1 MKKLYVT
8 DLDGTLLNE
17 NSIVSN
23 ESVNILSPLIKEG
36 LNFTVAS
43 ARTPATAVNLLR
55 PLGLKLP
62 VVLMD
67 GAMVFDI
74 EKNLTVHTN
83 SLPQSTVEEICD
95 MLEIVGQ
102 SALAY
107 TIDSGKLCV
116 YYKRIESE
124 IEREFVKSR
133 EGTPYKEFFE
143 IEDYFDAL
151 ENKDVVMF
159 LFCMPDLRKIY
170 TYYELLSSTP
180 GLLCRLYPCEH
191 ANEGYMLEVFNEGTG
206 KGDALKD
213 LQQKFNFEKV
223 VAFGDNFNDMCM
235 FEMADEAYAVKNAV
249 SELKRI
255 ATAVIG
261 DNTKDSVAK
270 FIKED
275 YCKERSING
284 T

>member
-17 NSIVSN
+17 NSIVSS
-23 ESVNILSPLIKEG
+23 ESENILSPLIKEG

-74 EKNLTVHTN
+74 EKNITIHTN
-83 SLPQSTVEEICD
+83 SIPQSAVEEICD

-107 TIDSGKLCV
+107 TIDNGKLCV
-116 YYKRIESE
+116 YYKSFDSD
-124 IEREFVKSR
+124 IEREFAKSR
-133 EGTPYKEFFE
+133 EGTPYKEFFK
-143 IEDYFDAL
+143 IDDYFDAL
-151 ENKDVVMF
+151 ENKDVIMF
-159 LFCMPDLRKIY
+159 LFCMIDLRKIY
-170 TYYELLSSTP
+170 TYYELLSATP
-180 GLLCRLYPCEH
+180 GLFCRLYPCEH
-191 ANEGYMLEVFNEGTG
+191 ANEGYMLEVTKEGTG
-206 KGDALKD
+206 KGNALKD
-213 LQQKFNFEKV
+213 LKKKLNIEKI

-255 ATAVIG
+255 ATGVIG
-261 DNTKDSVAK
+261 ENTKDSVAE